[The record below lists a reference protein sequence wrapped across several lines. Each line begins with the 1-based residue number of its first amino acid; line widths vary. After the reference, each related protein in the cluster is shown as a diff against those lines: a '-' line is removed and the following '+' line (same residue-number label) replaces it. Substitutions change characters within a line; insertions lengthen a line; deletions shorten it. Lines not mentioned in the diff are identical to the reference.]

1 MSERQLRAALAG
13 IAPFAEDDFYP
24 NCATPEYRAAV
35 EAMRAAL
42 AAPDAADAE
51 VAALRADRDRMRAA
65 IVDLLRIEE
74 DAGLFDTPGEY
85 WDEGDGYIAS
95 NSETASAELK
105 AVLARLRA
113 CVNDGA
119 NAEGKGRK

>member
-65 IVDLLRIEE
+65 IVAFATE
-74 DAGLFDTPGEY
+74 AGWAAEAWKRQAHIAPLFQIAAEA
-85 WDEGDGYIAS
+85 EG
-95 NSETASAELK
+95 
-105 AVLARLRA
+105 V
-113 CVNDGA
+113 
-119 NAEGKGRK
+119 NAEGKGGK